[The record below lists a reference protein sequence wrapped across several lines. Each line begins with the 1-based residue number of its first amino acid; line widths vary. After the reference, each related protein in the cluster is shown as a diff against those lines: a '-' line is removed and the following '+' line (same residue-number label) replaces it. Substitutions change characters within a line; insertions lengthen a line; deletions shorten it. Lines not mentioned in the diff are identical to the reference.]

1 MDQPT
6 ATHVIADT
14 AERSRLLVIAQRLA
28 IFTIAWNVTEGI
40 VAITAATLA
49 NSQALIGFGLD
60 SAVESIS
67 ASVLLWRLNVE
78 RRNPERAERVEHIAT
93 RVIGVSFL
101 LLAAFVAY
109 DAINA
114 LVDNNEPDTSIIGI
128 ALTATSL
135 MVMPILARRKKR
147 VAIALA
153 SKAAEADSNQTW
165 ACVWLSAVV
174 LGGLVLNAAFGWWW
188 ADPIAAL
195 GVVVFLGLEG
205 REALTADS
213 LDDCC

>member
-1 MDQPT
+1 MSNPT
-6 ATHVIADT
+6 TTPA
-14 AERSRLLVIAQRLA
+14 AESTDRARLLVVAQRLA
-28 IFTIAWNVTEGI
+28 VFTIVWNVTEGI
-40 VAITAATLA
+40 VAITAASLA
-49 NSQALIGFGLD
+49 NSQALVGFGLD

-67 ASVLLWRLNVE
+67 ASVLLWRLHAE
-78 RRNPERAERVEHIAT
+78 RRNPERADRVEHLAT

-109 DAINA
+109 DAVTA
-114 LVDNNEPDTSIIGI
+114 LVDQQEPDASIIGI

-135 MVMPILARRKKR
+135 IVMPILAVRKRR
-147 VAIALA
+147 VALALA

-174 LGGLVLNAAFGWWW
+174 LVGLVLNAVFGWWW
-188 ADPIAAL
+188 ADPVAAM
-195 GVVVFLGLEG
+195 GVVVFLVIEG
-205 REALTADS
+205 RGALTADG

>member
-1 MDQPT
+1 MSNPT
-6 ATHVIADT
+6 TTPA
-14 AERSRLLVIAQRLA
+14 AESTDRVRLLVVAQRLA
-28 IFTIAWNVTEGI
+28 VFTIVWNVTEGI
-40 VAITAATLA
+40 VAITAASLA
-49 NSQALIGFGLD
+49 NSQALVGFGLD

-67 ASVLLWRLNVE
+67 ASVLLWRLHAE
-78 RRNPERAERVEHIAT
+78 RRNPERADRVEHLAT

-109 DAINA
+109 DAVTA
-114 LVDNNEPDTSIIGI
+114 LVDQQEPDASIIGI

-135 MVMPILARRKKR
+135 IVMPILAVRKRR
-147 VAIALA
+147 VALALA

-174 LGGLVLNAAFGWWW
+174 LVGLVLNAVFGWWW
-188 ADPIAAL
+188 ADPVAAM
-195 GVVVFLGLEG
+195 GVVVFLVIEG
-205 REALTADS
+205 RGALTADG